1 MRKLEKDAN
10 ADRFRKEVTYE
21 REMRDL
27 GWFGLIEMLLET
39 LPQCSLQTYV
49 GVSYGQFEESFLPI
63 FSVAMGFLAGGATIF
78 GFESRRRNR
87 ELPDKSHLKANSKY
101 GVFTILGRA
110 AQLGCLVF
118 GTSMV
123 ACMYN
128 ASALFPGA
136 LSAVVLTYVV
146 LESSSQK
153 GDFSWYP
160 QTPYNLPL
168 SALVCLTTAYSFQH
182 PRPAIST

>member
-1 MRKLEKDAN
+1 MSKCRLRLPVAAQSWQDSREALVTTSSL
-10 ADRFRKEVTYE
+10 FRHDS
-21 REMRDL
+21 DL
-27 GWFGLIEMLLET
+27 ALDLL
-39 LPQCSLQTYV
+39 Q
-49 GVSYGQFEESFLPI
+49 
-63 FSVAMGFLAGGATIF
+63 
-78 GFESRRRNR
+78 FESRRRNR

>member
-49 GVSYGQFEESFLPI
+49 GVSYGQFEESYLPI

-78 GFESRRRNR
+78 GVSKCRLR
-87 ELPDKSHLKANSKY
+87 LP
-101 GVFTILGRA
+101 VA
-110 AQLGCLVF
+110 AQ
-118 GTSMV
+118 
-123 ACMYN
+123 
-128 ASALFPGA
+128 
-136 LSAVVLTYVV
+136 
-146 LESSSQK
+146 
-153 GDFSWYP
+153 SW
-160 QTPYNLPL
+160 QD
-168 SALVCLTTAYSFQH
+168 SREALVTTSSLFRHDSDLALDLLQSSDCDSELRSNLSSATAGTGWTF
-182 PRPAIST
+182 